1 MELGLSWV
9 AVVGA
14 LGLLGGAL
22 GALPAASTGAVSTDA
37 PAAAAQE
44 NSRAA
49 WPTLDGVVQSGAR
62 GQADPLGGVR
72 VSLMRATAKGAKVY
86 ATARTDSRGRFTVAP
101 KSKPPKGVYYLSAA
115 VAPRVDLVTLLGSQL
130 PAEAT
135 VNELTTVAAAYS
147 LAQFTHGGEFS
158 GDPKALK
165 IADGMARN
173 VASPFTGAV
182 GKVLRTSPNADETI
196 SLRLTRSLANV
207 VSATVASRA
216 AAETFLDETRRYGR
230 RPGNVV
236 QALANLARIPSQNV
250 DEIHDLSRLSRP
262 FTPGLGR
269 TPTGWT
275 IAVKV
280 NDSGDDD
287 TLWGGP
293 GNIAFD
299 KRGYAWSTNNV
310 VQGTP
315 YSATS
320 VVVLK
325 PDGSPA
331 DGSGNSPKSP
341 VVGGGILGT
350 GFGVTVGANGR
361 VWFGNYGWGGSDY
374 QPAPGQS
381 ITRYTPSG
389 VPVGGFAQA
398 PGVDR
403 GQGMATDAD
412 GNVWV
417 TSYGNN
423 KVFVF
428 PKGDIGAGVG
438 HEFYPGSQPFDVAVA
453 PDGAAYVSLSGGL
466 FGTFKSSVAR
476 LTFDGVSLHEDFV
489 VPVGTALK
497 GLDVDSR
504 GVAWV
509 ASLGKGDVDSGVY
522 GVRPDGSLIGPFAAG
537 GVYGPWD
544 VTIDGHDI
552 LWVSNFG
559 HVEVNNKL
567 PYGRVSALCGLSTRH
582 CGGAETGD
590 PLTPDTGLT
599 MPSAGSQVLLAD
611 GTPLYGKGAKPSF
624 SPMMRQTAQQIDAA
638 GNLWTINNWK
648 PPFDLDAFKS
658 PINDEG
664 NPGGD
669 GIVIFLGLAVPS

>member
-1 MELGLSWV
+1 MELGRSCV

-22 GALPAASTGAVSTDA
+22 GALPVASTGAVPSET
-37 PAAAAQE
+37 PSAA
-44 NSRAA
+44 SRETA
-49 WPTLDGVVQSGAR
+49 WPTLDGVVQSGA
-62 GQADPLGGVR
+62 GSGADPLAGVP
-72 VSLMRATAKGAKVY
+72 VSLMRATAKGPRVF
-86 ATARTDSRGRFTVAP
+86 ATTTTDARGRFTVAP
-101 KSKPPKGVYYLSAA
+101 KHKPPKGVYYLSAA

-130 PAEAT
+130 PGKAT
-135 VNELTTVAAAYS
+135 VNEVTTVAAAYA
-147 LAQFTHGGEFS
+147 LAQLSHRGEFS
-158 GDPKALK
+158 GDVQALK

-173 VASPFTGAV
+173 VASPLTGAV
-182 GKVLRTSPNADETI
+182 GKALRRSPNADETI

-207 VSATVASRA
+207 VAATVASRVA
-216 AAETFLDETRRYGR
+216 TDDFLHATRRFGR
-230 RPGNVV
+230 RPGSVV
-236 QALANLARIPSQNV
+236 QGLANLARIPGQDA
-250 DEIHDLSRLSRP
+250 DEIHDLSRQRVT
-262 FTPGLGR
+262 FRPGLGR
-269 TPTGWT
+269 TPDNWS

-280 NDSGDDD
+280 NDTGDDG

-299 KRGYAWSTNNV
+299 RRGFAWATNNV

-331 DGSGNSPKSP
+331 DGSGSTPRSP

-381 ITRYTPSG
+381 ITRYSPSG
-389 VPVGGFAQA
+389 EPVGGFASA

-403 GQGMATDAD
+403 AQGMATDAD

-428 PKGDIGAGVG
+428 PKGDLGAGIG

-466 FGTFKSSVAR
+466 FGTFTSSVAR
-476 LTFDGVSLHEDFV
+476 LTFDGTRLHESFV
-489 VPVGTALK
+489 VQVGTALK
-497 GLDVDSR
+497 GIDVDSH

-509 ASLGKGDVDSGVY
+509 ASLGDDSVY
-522 GVRPDGSLIGPFAAG
+522 GIRPNGDKIGPFHDAG
-537 GVYGPWD
+537 GVLGPWD
-544 VTIDGHDI
+544 VTVDGHDN
-552 LWVSNFG
+552 LWISNFG
-559 HVEVNNKL
+559 HVEVDDRL
-567 PYGRVSALCGLSTRH
+567 PYGRVSALCGLSRRQ
-582 CGGAETGD
+582 CGGAATGA
-590 PLTPDTGLT
+590 PLTPGTGLT

-611 GTPLYGKGAKPSF
+611 GTPLYGTGGKPSF
-624 SPMMRQTAQQIDAA
+624 SPMMRQTASQIDAA

-648 PPFDLDAFKS
+648 PPFDVDAFGAPGKA
-658 PINDEG
+658 G

-669 GIVIFLGLAVPS
+669 GILIFLGLAVPGQG